1 MDSEGGKY
9 TVQLLMVPFREL
21 TLINHP
27 QRLQECSALREKL
40 ARLGEEEEEGEEAEA
55 ERRREVGGTTDRWVF
70 RCLCNAVQCVVL
82 SVIKI

>member
-9 TVQLLMVPFREL
+9 TVQLLMVAFREL

-40 ARLGEEEEEGEEAEA
+40 ARLGEEAEEE
-55 ERRREVGGTTDRWVF
+55 ERWAGRPTDGFSDVF
-70 RCLCNAVQCVVL
+70 VMAVQCVVL
-82 SVIKI
+82 SIIKI